1 MSPVTG
7 RGRLNLA
14 LLAFVAGLAVF
25 IALAP
30 EDDAPEPLEKLSSEN
45 PHDVSHIRLHLDAG
59 KTIELRRSNG
69 AWRLIEP
76 IRAAANAFRIDTLLS
91 VLGAPVHLRIDAPPG
106 SLPRYGLQPPRARL
120 ELDDVEIL
128 FGDTEPIHGRRYL
141 LFDDRVALVD
151 DAYFS
156 HLASSAANYVDPI
169 LLEGN
174 AHPVRI
180 ELPGLVLYRDG
191 DVWQPAP
198 MDSKI
203 GDDDIKKVV
212 KAWERAQATAVRPF
226 EPSLDWSDSIRIELS
241 GSDLAFDLART
252 EYEIILGRRD
262 LGIQYHFTKSAGAR
276 LLGTK
281 DDKDHTS

>member
-14 LLAFVAGLAVF
+14 LLAIVAGLAAF

-30 EDDAPEPLEKLSSEN
+30 ENDAPETLEKLSSEN

-59 KTIELRRSNG
+59 ETIELRRSNG
-69 AWRLIEP
+69 AWRLVEP
-76 IRAAANAFRIDTLLS
+76 IRAAANAFRIDTLLA

-106 SLPRYGLQPPRARL
+106 SLSRYGLQPPRARL

-128 FGDTEPIHGRRYL
+128 FGDTEPIHRRRYL
-141 LFDDRVALVD
+141 LYDDRVALVD

-169 LLEGN
+169 LLESN
-174 AHPVRI
+174 AHPKRI
-180 ELPGLVLYRDG
+180 ELPGLILYREG
-191 DVWQPAP
+191 DVWRRTPA
-198 MDSKI
+198 DSEI
-203 GDDDIKKVV
+203 GDDDIQTVV
-212 KAWERAQATAVRPF
+212 KAWERAQATAVRPL
-226 EPSLDWSDSIRIELS
+226 EPSLDWSESIRIQLS
-241 GSDLAFDLART
+241 GSDVTFDLART

-262 LGIQYHFTKSAGAR
+262 LGIQYHFTKSAGTR
-276 LLGTK
+276 LLGTR
-281 DDKDHTS
+281 DDKEQSS